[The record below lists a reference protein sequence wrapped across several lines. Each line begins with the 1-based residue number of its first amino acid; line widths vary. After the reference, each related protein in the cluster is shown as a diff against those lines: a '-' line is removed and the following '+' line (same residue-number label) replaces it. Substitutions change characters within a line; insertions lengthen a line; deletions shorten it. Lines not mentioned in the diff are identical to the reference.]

1 MKSFLNSFYAVD
13 TLIIKMFK
21 YELRAVLNKPGSF
34 HLVQF
39 KLQRLSLSH
48 LVNKADHCRA
58 KIAKSEPLS
67 GKKLHS

>member
-1 MKSFLNSFYAVD
+1 
-13 TLIIKMFK
+13 MFK

-34 HLVQF
+34 HLVQV

-48 LVNKADHCRA
+48 LVNKADNCKA
-58 KIAKSEPLS
+58 KIAKCETLS